1 MPPHL
6 FQSFGSMP
14 QQQDCI
20 DFSPSDLF
28 LRTRMVSLERFA
40 IPVAK
45 ANAKLPENLFL
56 CPSGGETVKI
66 IRFSE
71 TQRRDI
77 CEVLN
82 K

>member
-1 MPPHL
+1 
-6 FQSFGSMP
+6 
-14 QQQDCI
+14 
-20 DFSPSDLF
+20 
-28 LRTRMVSLERFA
+28 MVSLERFA

-71 TQRRDI
+71 TQRKDI